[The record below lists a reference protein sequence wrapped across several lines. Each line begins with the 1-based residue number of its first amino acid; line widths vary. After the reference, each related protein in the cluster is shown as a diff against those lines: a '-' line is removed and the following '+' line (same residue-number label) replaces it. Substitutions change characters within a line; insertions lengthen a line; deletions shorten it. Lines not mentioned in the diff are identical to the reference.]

1 MADILNSIHENMF
14 LYSLALAVLVP
25 VLVIVV
31 GYAINL
37 LQLGLAE
44 LLALFLDP
52 WWVEI
57 IVNYLFFPGV
67 MLHELSHAFM
77 ALITGARLTEV
88 KLFKKEG
95 KSLGHIAFNPRG
107 SKIMI
112 SIQEVFISSAPM
124 YFGAMIVF
132 AAFKLV
138 LLIPWSA
145 WLLKIFAGY
154 IGVSM
159 FFHMTMSTQDV
170 KVFVKGIPIIMILV
184 FAESLLLN
192 LFGVIG

>member
-1 MADILNSIHENMF
+1 
-14 LYSLALAVLVP
+14 
-25 VLVIVV
+25 
-31 GYAINL
+31 
-37 LQLGLAE
+37 
-44 LLALFLDP
+44 
-52 WWVEI
+52 
-57 IVNYLFFPGV
+57 
-67 MLHELSHAFM
+67 
-77 ALITGARLTEV
+77 
-88 KLFKKEG
+88 
-95 KSLGHIAFNPRG
+95 
-107 SKIMI
+107 MI

-138 LLIPWSA
+138 LIIPWSA